1 MMNFTSL
8 KSWMLTAALCVA
20 GAASAQTELLQNASF
35 EEWNGEEPTHW
46 ASVSSASKATL
57 SKSADARTGAASV
70 MVAGANS
77 NQRLAYEE
85 MTLLPG
91 TYTFSVYVK
100 AATDENASACPGYAP
115 IKADGKTGT
124 YSYGEYVNDVTNT
137 EWKQAVYTFTLKEET
152 ELCLVVMNPDGPN
165 GEDGKP
171 TKGADLLLDDA
182 SLTTMDGGIV
192 DEPEPEPEPEPSA
205 VIFEEAFDES
215 LGGFT
220 VNEVKP
226 AEGLGSEVWTFDS
239 KYTCAKA
246 TSYTGGQEG
255 VDIPAESWLISPSI
269 DLTNVEAATLTFDH
283 ACNYFN
289 DVKTDV
295 TVWVREGSE
304 GEWVSLEIPV
314 YPTSFTFVGSGD
326 VDLAAYIGKT
336 IQVGFK
342 YVCTEKAGT
351 YEVKNFKVEERVAEA
366 GPELPENES
375 SKEKPYSVA
384 MAMEKYDAELTQPEV
399 WVKGFI
405 VGYIDGAS
413 LENGSV
419 FGAVA
424 PEGGEVSSTNLL
436 IADNAEETDYTKCIP
451 VQLPSGDLREAL
463 NLQAHPENL
472 GKSVTLVGSLEAY
485 FRVCGLKSVTDYV
498 WNEGASVD
506 GVNADVAGAPMEV
519 YTLGGVKVGDSLDGL
534 QKGIYIVKQGNEV
547 KKVLK

>member
-1 MMNFTSL
+1 M
-8 KSWMLTAALCVA
+8 
-20 GAASAQTELLQNASF
+20 
-35 EEWNGEEPTHW
+35 
-46 ASVSSASKATL
+46 
-57 SKSADARTGAASV
+57 
-70 MVAGANS
+70 
-77 NQRLAYEE
+77 
-85 MTLLPG
+85 
-91 TYTFSVYVK
+91 
-100 AATDENASACPGYAP
+100 
-115 IKADGKTGT
+115 
-124 YSYGEYVNDVTNT
+124 
-137 EWKQAVYTFTLKEET
+137 
-152 ELCLVVMNPDGPN
+152 
-165 GEDGKP
+165 
-171 TKGADLLLDDA
+171 
-182 SLTTMDGGIV
+182 
-192 DEPEPEPEPEPSA
+192 
-205 VIFEEAFDES
+205 
-215 LGGFT
+215 
-220 VNEVKP
+220 
-226 AEGLGSEVWTFDS
+226 
-239 KYTCAKA
+239 
-246 TSYTGGQEG
+246 
-255 VDIPAESWLISPSI
+255 DIPAESWLISPSI
-269 DLTNVEAATLTFDH
+269 DLTDVEAATLTFDH

-304 GEWVSLEIPV
+304 GEWVSLDIPV

-384 MAMEKYDAELTQPEV
+384 MAMEKYDANLTQPEV

-424 PEGGEVSSTNLL
+424 PEGGEVSATNLL

-547 KKVLK
+547 KKVLR